1 MISKNEFLQRWSHL
15 HSGSP
20 VTGIVG
26 AWLSIS
32 YRCGLVAT
40 LLRIT
45 PNALTLLGLL
55 AAVAT
60 AYWALSL
67 WAIALLVF
75 SLFCDGI
82 DGSVAIFQKKESA
95 RGAIFDS
102 VADRISEAMWL
113 VALYRIGVPAW
124 ITILLWVIASVQEYA
139 RARLSS
145 LGVAE
150 IGVVTPVERP
160 VRASFIFIA
169 LIMWNANISGVTYLS
184 IAYLVLQTISVYLV
198 VRFARSQPVVPPA
211 IDPILVIRLRDALNP
226 LQNRDP

>member
-1 MISKNEFLQRWSHL
+1 MSKNEFLEKWSQL

-32 YRCGLVAT
+32 YRFGLIAT

-67 WAIALLVF
+67 WAIAFLVF

-82 DGSVAIFQKKESA
+82 DGSVAIFQKKESN

-102 VADRISEAMWL
+102 VADRISEALWL
-113 VALYRIGVPAW
+113 IALYRIGVPAW

-145 LGVAE
+145 LGVKE

-169 LIMWNANISGVTYLS
+169 LVMWHSNIAGVTYVS
-184 IAYLVLQTISVYLV
+184 IAYLALQIISVYLV
-198 VRFARSQPVVPPA
+198 LRFARSQ
-211 IDPILVIRLRDALNP
+211 LH
-226 LQNRDP
+226 

>member
-1 MISKNEFLQRWSHL
+1 MMSKDEFLAKWSQL

-32 YRCGLVAT
+32 YRFGLIAT

-145 LGVAE
+145 LGVNE
-150 IGVVTPVERP
+150 LGVVTPVERP

-169 LIMWNANISGVTYLS
+169 LIMWQANIAGITFLS
-184 IAYLVLQTISVYLV
+184 LTYLVLQTISVYLV
-198 VRFARSQPVVPPA
+198 VRFARSQ
-211 IDPILVIRLRDALNP
+211 LH
-226 LQNRDP
+226 